1 MRNII
6 LLAFAGVLSA
16 GAAQADGKLNIY
28 NWSDYIAED
37 TIAIFKAETGIDVTY
52 DVYDSNEILEAK
64 MSAGSSGYDLVV
76 PTADFLARGRQAG
89 VYAEMDFSRIP
100 NAKNQ
105 SAQVQAL
112 ANKQMQDDKSGLVYM
127 WGTTGIAYN
136 EKKIAE
142 RLGDN
147 APTDSWSLILDPANA
162 AKLADCGIAI
172 LDAPTDVLPNVISYL
187 GKPGDSTDPKL
198 FEQAGEVLSKV
209 RPHLR
214 YIHSSQSI
222 NDMANGDICAAIM
235 WSGDAFQAA
244 YRAEEANNGHV
255 INYYIP
261 SEGTNMWFDVM
272 AIPTDAKNVDNAYRF
287 IDYMMRPDVAANNVN
302 YVWYASGNEAAKAKI
317 DPEVLSHPGIYPSK
331 ETKKN
336 LFVTPVYD
344 AGLDR
349 AVNRV
354 WSRFS
359 SGN

>member
-1 MRNII
+1 M
-6 LLAFAGVLSA
+6 
-16 GAAQADGKLNIY
+16 
-28 NWSDYIAED
+28 
-37 TIAIFKAETGIDVTY
+37 
-52 DVYDSNEILEAK
+52 
-64 MSAGSSGYDLVV
+64 
-76 PTADFLARGRQAG
+76 
-89 VYAEMDFSRIP
+89 
-100 NAKNQ
+100 
-105 SAQVQAL
+105 
-112 ANKQMQDDKSGLVYM
+112 
-127 WGTTGIAYN
+127 
-136 EKKIAE
+136 
-142 RLGDN
+142 
-147 APTDSWSLILDPANA
+147 ILDPANA

-287 IDYMMRPDVAANNVN
+287 IDYMMRSDVAANNVN

-331 ETKKN
+331 ETQKN

-344 AGLDR
+344 AALDR